1 MDRLPKDPMILFSTV
16 NMLLRDDYRSLDDL
30 CDDMNVDRNA
40 LDPKERPAMPSARR
54 SFSIFG
60 PRPQEMA
67 GETIFKYR
75 KRYNK

>member
-40 LDPKERPAMPSARR
+40 L
-54 SFSIFG
+54 
-60 PRPQEMA
+60 
-67 GETIFKYR
+67 ETKLATVGFEYSEKN
-75 KRYNK
+75 NKFW

>member
-40 LDPKERPAMPSARR
+40 L
-54 SFSIFG
+54 
-60 PRPQEMA
+60 EMKLVTV
-67 GETIFKYR
+67 GFEYSEKN
-75 KRYNK
+75 NKFW